1 MDDEASNDGRETI
14 EVSLVLQKEVY
25 ELIKRISNKLGME
38 PSSWINLVLSSKLK
52 DMGPEVKDKKI

>member
-38 PSSWINLVLSSKLK
+38 SSSWINLVLSSKLK